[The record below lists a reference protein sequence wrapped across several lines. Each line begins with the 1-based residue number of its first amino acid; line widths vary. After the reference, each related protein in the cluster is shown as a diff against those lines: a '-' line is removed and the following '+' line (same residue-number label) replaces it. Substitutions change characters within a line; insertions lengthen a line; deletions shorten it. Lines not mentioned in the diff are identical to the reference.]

1 MQVSP
6 VPGVMIF
13 RFQAPLCFVN
23 SGVFRARLEIACN
36 VYKKIN
42 VDEHNGCIKQLFL
55 MVGELSKIQVLS
67 NKWNEIRGGNE
78 RRERT
83 ERGK

>member
-1 MQVSP
+1 MSVMLCYVCHMQVSP

-55 MVGELSKIQVLS
+55 MVGEF
-67 NKWNEIRGGNE
+67 
-78 RRERT
+78 
-83 ERGK
+83 